1 MGDGSFDV
9 GAGSIIRLLGVIL
22 RYGAVLVLVN
32 MMGGGAMA
40 APVRILALGDSLT
53 AGFGLAAESAFPV
66 RLEARLRAEGR
77 DVRVINAGVSGDTTA
92 GGLARLSWALA
103 EKPDLAIVELGANDG
118 LRGLDPQLT
127 RANLDAI
134 LTRLKR
140 GGIGVLLAGMLAPPN
155 YGRVFEAEFRA
166 VFTTLAAAHDVVF
179 YPFFL
184 DGIADD
190 PRLNQPDGLHP
201 TAKGVDVIV
210 ERILP
215 SVRLLLD
222 RHARKGGKT

>member
-1 MGDGSFDV
+1 M
-9 GAGSIIRLLGVIL
+9 LL
-22 RYGAVLVLVN
+22 LVN
-32 MMGGGAMA
+32 MMGGTAMA

-53 AGFGLAAESAFPV
+53 AGFGLAAEAAFPV
-66 RLEARLRAEGR
+66 RLEQRLRAEGR

-92 GGLARLSWALA
+92 GGLARLNWALA

-118 LRGLDPQLT
+118 LRGLDPKLT
-127 RANLDAI
+127 RTNLDAI
-134 LTRLKR
+134 LARLKR
-140 GGIGVLLAGMLAPPN
+140 DGISVLLAGMLAPPN
-155 YGRVFEAEFRA
+155 YGRAFEAEFKA
-166 VFTTLAAAHDVVF
+166 VFTGLAASHDVVF

-184 DGIADD
+184 DGIAGNA
-190 PRLNQPDGLHP
+190 RLNQPDGLHP

-222 RHARKGGKT
+222 RHDRKGGKT